1 MNITNKIKRS
11 LAGIAVFAA
20 ITAGTFGMV
29 YAAEAPK
36 DGNGCCGKADTCS
49 YAQSDG
55 QDSRP
60 QKTVADQF
68 EWNKRIIQGF

>member
-1 MNITNKIKRS
+1 MKITKKIKRS
-11 LAGIAVFAA
+11 LAGIAVAAA

-36 DGNGCCGKADTCS
+36 DGNGCCGKKTCKYTTNADQ
-49 YAQSDG
+49 QSG
-55 QDSRP
+55 S
-60 QKTVADQF
+60 QKIVADQF